1 MYFFS
6 GVRFLRGS
14 VKERERKKF
23 LLYSVYAWGA
33 PLIMLVVCLL
43 MDLIPDVPG
52 TFIKPEFGVT
62 KCWFKSKYKCG
73 VLMLLILTPSTTYNL
88 AQAG

>member
-1 MYFFS
+1 
-6 GVRFLRGS
+6 
-14 VKERERKKF
+14 
-23 LLYSVYAWGA
+23 
-33 PLIMLVVCLL
+33 MLVVCLL